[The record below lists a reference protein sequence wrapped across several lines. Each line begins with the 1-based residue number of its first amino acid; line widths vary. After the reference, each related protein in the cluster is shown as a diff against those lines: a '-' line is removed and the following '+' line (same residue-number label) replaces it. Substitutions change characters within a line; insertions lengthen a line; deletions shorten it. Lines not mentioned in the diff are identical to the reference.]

1 MKAWL
6 NALFYPEKCIFCGK
20 VLDENETDLCR
31 NCRKTAPEFPGS
43 KIKLSFLA
51 QWTGLW
57 YYKENVRQSLLRYK
71 FYGRRSYAAVY
82 GRLLAMKLQ
91 STDNTQWDVL
101 SWVPISR
108 LRRWGRGFD
117 QSQLLAEAVSRELG
131 VPAVQTLRKVRN
143 TRPQSGLG
151 TAAHRRANVLGA
163 YEAVDSANW
172 SGKRILLLD
181 DVVTTGATA
190 SECAKTLLLAG
201 AKEIQL
207 ATIAVAT
214 HDKR

>member
-1 MKAWL
+1 MKYWL
-6 NALFYPEKCIFCGK
+6 YQLFYPQKCIFCGK
-20 VLDENETDLCR
+20 VLGENETDLCR
-31 NCRKTAPEFPGS
+31 DCRLLAPEFPGS

-71 FYGRRSYAAVY
+71 FYGRRNYAAAY

-91 STDNTQWDVL
+91 STDTMAWDVL
-101 SWVPISR
+101 SWVPIAP
-108 LRRWGRGFD
+108 LRRFLRGFD
-117 QSQLLAEAVSRELG
+117 QSRLIAEAVARELG
-131 VPAVQTLRKVRN
+131 ITPVQTLRKIKN

-151 TAAHRRANVLGA
+151 NAAHRRANVLGA
-163 YEAVDSANW
+163 YEAVDPALW
-172 SGKRILLLD
+172 KDQRILLLD

-201 AKEIQL
+201 AKEVKL
-207 ATIAVAT
+207 ATVAVAT